1 MSEWSEREIAICIG
15 SLLIGFFIG
24 AFLIMVIEQPEII
37 EVYQDPDEKSN
48 LYNFVAGDE
57 IQTSTE
63 FNEMHNKSY
72 NGTVIGID
80 GNLIGFYDTNTDTL
94 KAMDETWL
102 EWS

>member
-1 MSEWSEREIAICIG
+1 MTEWTEREMGIG
-15 SLLIGFFIG
+15 VAFLLIGFCIG
-24 AFLIMVIEQPEII
+24 AFFGIMAEQPEII
-37 EVYQDPDEKSN
+37 EVYQDPDEKSD
-48 LYNFVAGDE
+48 LFNFVAGDQ

-63 FNEMHNKSY
+63 YNKMFDESY
-72 NGTVIGID
+72 NGTIIGID